1 MAWPVVLRAAQTIV
15 LSLPER
21 ESPPSPG
28 QLASSLGHGARADI
42 LAMGG
47 DQKVNWGQGEVFLL
61 PTTPPFTGLISLTS
75 LKIFGS
81 EEEESN
87 GFYCSLLLLS
97 F

>member
-1 MAWPVVLRAAQTIV
+1 M
-15 LSLPER
+15 
-21 ESPPSPG
+21 
-28 QLASSLGHGARADI
+28 
-42 LAMGG
+42 
-47 DQKVNWGQGEVFLL
+47 NWGQGEVFLL